1 MPAHWRRSWRRA
13 AGLSSFMAKNPR
25 RMLSLW
31 WDVFGPADL
40 MFRPDR
46 TIRRSGSVLWSRRP
60 TSIPPSVCSRFPQR
74 CRIPSI
80 AFPSRSR
87 VGSALLYLLPLRM
100 ISPISCSPP
109 AAPVRQRALWSPMP
123 IWKISSP
130 GSPRVLPL
138 PGYILTRCLI
148 RRCLP
153 SIFQSP
159 IYIIHYTP
167 DALWNFLRRGV
178 PFPPVAAGHSWQL

>member
-1 MPAHWRRSWRRA
+1 MPAHWRQSWRRA

-31 WDVFGPADL
+31 WDVFGPAGL

-74 CRIPSI
+74 YRIPSI

-123 IWKISSP
+123 TWKISSP

-153 SIFQSP
+153 SIFRSP

-167 DALWNFLRRGV
+167 AVLWNFLRRGV
-178 PFPPVAAGHSWQL
+178 PFPPVAAGHSWLL